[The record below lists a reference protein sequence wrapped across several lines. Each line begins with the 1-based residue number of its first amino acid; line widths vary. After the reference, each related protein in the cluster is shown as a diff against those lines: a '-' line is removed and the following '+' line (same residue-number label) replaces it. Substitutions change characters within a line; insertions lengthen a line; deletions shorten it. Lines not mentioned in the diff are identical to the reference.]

1 MVFQE
6 KQTVTFTHYFKQTN
20 SFYEFIL
27 CPASQKHTLDVFAVD
42 ITARKDAENTLREIN
57 KKLEMTLGI
66 ARIIPW
72 RWDLKEGLI
81 YCEAQKILDHMN
93 FTKEKNSTVQ
103 VDIIKASEYFR
114 KIHPEDFERMH
125 HVHENLI
132 SGKLQH
138 IKEEYRI
145 ITEVEGRKIT
155 DWMETNAV
163 IDQRDKNGY
172 PISLVGSLLLITER
186 KRQEE
191 ALIRAREKAQESD
204 RLKSAFLANM
214 SHEIRTPL
222 NAIVGFSSLLTATEN
237 ETERKAYL
245 EQFNRRTHVL
255 GRIVSAITLVLLVGA
270 PFLIGTFLGAMPD
283 MGAVAKGFL
292 SVGLVWTVSSV
303 AEFLIYTP
311 MLGAGG
317 GYLAFITGNLINMK
331 IPCAVNARDIVG
343 TKTGTAENEI
353 ISTLSIATS
362 SLVTIVVLALGV
374 ALLVPLQPVL
384 QSPVLQPAFANVVPA
399 LFGAMAYQY
408 FRKNVQV
415 AVAPLVVMSL
425 LFMLVPSL
433 TSSTSF
439 MIIPSGAL
447 AIGIAYS
454 MYRKQKKEADV
465 K

>member
-1 MVFQE
+1 M
-6 KQTVTFTHYFKQTN
+6 
-20 SFYEFIL
+20 
-27 CPASQKHTLDVFAVD
+27 
-42 ITARKDAENTLREIN
+42 
-57 KKLEMTLGI
+57 
-66 ARIIPW
+66 
-72 RWDLKEGLI
+72 
-81 YCEAQKILDHMN
+81 
-93 FTKEKNSTVQ
+93 
-103 VDIIKASEYFR
+103 
-114 KIHPEDFERMH
+114 
-125 HVHENLI
+125 
-132 SGKLQH
+132 
-138 IKEEYRI
+138 
-145 ITEVEGRKIT
+145 
-155 DWMETNAV
+155 
-163 IDQRDKNGY
+163 
-172 PISLVGSLLLITER
+172 
-186 KRQEE
+186 
-191 ALIRAREKAQESD
+191 
-204 RLKSAFLANM
+204 
-214 SHEIRTPL
+214 
-222 NAIVGFSSLLTATEN
+222 N
-237 ETERKAYL
+237 ETERKTYL
-245 EQFNRRTHVL
+245 ELFNRRTHVL

-283 MGAVAKGFL
+283 LGAVAKGFL

-447 AIGIAYS
+447 AIGIAYG
-454 MYRKQKKEADV
+454 MYRQQKKEADV